1 MFISAK
7 GNLFNPF
14 LWVVLNLNDE
24 DLKLGMLSGASAQFS
39 FPTFLSSACL
49 CFLMLNGSIRL
60 AQSSVHLDI
69 INPTALSISGLT

>member
-14 LWVVLNLNDE
+14 LWVVLNLNAE

-39 FPTFLSSACL
+39 FPTFLSSVCVL
-49 CFLMLNGSIRL
+49 
-60 AQSSVHLDI
+60 
-69 INPTALSISGLT
+69 